1 MEFDQAELVNI
12 ERACRA
18 QANSY
23 RELAAKADRPV
34 QRNQR
39 MDWAVELDRIADRI
53 EQDWR
58 ERAALEKGCPSCD
71 D

>member
-1 MEFDQAELVNI
+1 VEFEQAELDTI
-12 ERACRA
+12 EGACRA

-23 RELAAKADRPV
+23 RELAAKVDRPI

-39 MDWAVELDRIADRI
+39 MDSAAELERIADKI
-53 EQDWR
+53 QQDRRARAMR
-58 ERAALEKGCPSCD
+58 EKDCENRD